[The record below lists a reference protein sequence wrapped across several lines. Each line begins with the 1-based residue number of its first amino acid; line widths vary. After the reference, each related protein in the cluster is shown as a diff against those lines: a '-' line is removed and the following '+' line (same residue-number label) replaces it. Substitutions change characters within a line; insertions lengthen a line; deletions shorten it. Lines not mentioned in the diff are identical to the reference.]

1 MDFVQK
7 IEDTAVELVQQGLTP
22 ALQLMT
28 YYRCAL
34 MAVETKFKI
43 LDEEFSLSHDR
54 NPIDHIK
61 TRIKTPD
68 SIRKK
73 MRTLQIPLTVNSIE
87 QNLHDVA
94 GIRVICQ
101 FVDDIYVLAD
111 CLLAQDDVILVDK
124 KDYIAQPKESGYR
137 SLHLIIE
144 VPIFLHNEK
153 RQMKVEVQLRTMAM
167 DFWASLEHRLA
178 YKKTIHN
185 EKADTISDELRTCA
199 DTSVWLDLKMKDIR
213 DNIESMEKADKR
225 NEHRL
230 GGLFTALENG

>member
-1 MDFVQK
+1 MGFVQK
-7 IEDTAVELVQQGLTP
+7 IEDNFTQIFQKKLTP
-22 ALQLMT
+22 ALQFMS

-54 NPIDHIK
+54 NPIEHIK

-73 MRTLQIPLTVNSIE
+73 MRKLQIPLASVGSGEIIDSIE
-87 QNLHDVA
+87 KNLHDIA

-101 FVDDIYVLAD
+101 FVDDIYALAD
-111 CLLAQDDVILVDK
+111 CLLSQDDVTLLEK
-124 KDYIAQPKESGYR
+124 KDYIANPKESGYR

-153 RQMKVEVQLRTMAM
+153 RQMKVEVQLRTIAM
-167 DFWASLEHRLA
+167 DFWASLEHRLN
-178 YKKTIHN
+178 YKESIHN
-185 EKADTISDELRTCA
+185 EKTEHITSELRNCA
-199 DTSVWLDLKMKDIR
+199 ETSVWLDLKMKDIR
-213 DNIESMEKADKR
+213 DNIERIER
-225 NEHRL
+225 N
-230 GGLFTALENG
+230 G

>member
-1 MDFVQK
+1 MDFVQR
-7 IEDTAVELVQQGLTP
+7 IEDNVAELFQQGLTP

-34 MAVETKFKI
+34 MEVETKFKV

-54 NPIDHIK
+54 NPIEHIK
-61 TRIKTPD
+61 TRVKTPD
-68 SIRKK
+68 SIRRK
-73 MRTLQIPLTVNSIE
+73 MRKLQIPLSVESIE

-101 FVDDIYVLAD
+101 FVDDIYALAD
-111 CLLAQDDVILVDK
+111 CLLAQDDVALVDK
-124 KDYIAQPKESGYR
+124 KDYIANPKESGYR

-153 RQMKVEVQLRTMAM
+153 RQMKVEVQLRTIAM

-178 YKKTIHN
+178 YKKDMN
-185 EKADTISDELRTCA
+185 DERASNISSELKNCA
-199 DTSVWLDLKMKDIR
+199 ETSVWLDLKMKDIR
-213 DNIESMEKADKR
+213 DNIERMEKDESKP
-225 NEHRL
+225 RL
-230 GGLFTALENG
+230 AELLNMKGRIE

>member
-7 IEDTAVELVQQGLTP
+7 IEDTAAELVQHSLTP
-22 ALQLMT
+22 ALQLMS

-34 MAVETKFKI
+34 MTVETKFKV

-73 MRTLQIPLTVNSIE
+73 AHKLQVPLTVDSIE
-87 QNLHDVA
+87 KNLRDIA
-94 GIRVICQ
+94 GIRVVCQ

-111 CLLAQDDVILVDK
+111 CLLAQDDVTLVDR
-124 KDYIAQPKESGYR
+124 KDYIANPKESGYR

-153 RQMKVEVQLRTMAM
+153 RQMKVEVQLRTIAM
-167 DFWASLEHRLA
+167 DFWASLEHRLT
-178 YKKTIHN
+178 YKKNIN
-185 EKADTISDELRTCA
+185 DERADSISGELKNCA
-199 DTSVWLDLKMKDIR
+199 ETSVWLDLKMKDIR
-213 DNIESMEKADKR
+213 DNIERIEK
-225 NEHRL
+225 NETKARL
-230 GGLFTALENG
+230 AELF

>member
-1 MDFVQK
+1 MNFVQK
-7 IEDTAVELVQQGLTP
+7 IENSFAELFQEKLTP

-54 NPIDHIK
+54 NPIEHVK

-73 MRTLQIPLTVNSIE
+73 MRTLRIPLSIDSVE
-87 QNLHDVA
+87 RNLHDIA

-111 CLLAQDDVILVDK
+111 CLLAQDDVSLVDK
-124 KDYIAQPKESGYR
+124 KDYIANPKESGYR

-153 RQMKVEVQLRTMAM
+153 RHMKVEVQLRTIAM
-167 DFWASLEHRLA
+167 DFWASLEHRLT
-178 YKKTIHN
+178 YKKSINN
-185 EKADTISDELRTCA
+185 ERANNISNELKNCA
-199 DTSVWLDLKMKDIR
+199 ETSVWLDLKMKDIR
-213 DNIESMEKADKR
+213 DNIESMEKTGK
-225 NEHRL
+225 
-230 GGLFTALENG
+230 